1 MFFPN
6 TNVWIGGQ
14 PNNTSTISEKKGA
27 VNIVFRVV
35 AKKEIFVLLGYDVMR
50 VVFLYDDVQMM
61 MIFFSQSN
69 FVGFCQSPSWQRAIH
84 TVSKER
90 GGDYRTMASS
100 QGVLSEG

>member
-35 AKKEIFVLLGYDVMR
+35 AKKEFFVLLGYDVMR

-61 MIFFSQSN
+61 MIVFSQSILWASARVPAGSVPPTQSQKKE
-69 FVGFCQSPSWQRAIH
+69 VGTIAPWPQARVC
-84 TVSKER
+84 
-90 GGDYRTMASS
+90 
-100 QGVLSEG
+100 